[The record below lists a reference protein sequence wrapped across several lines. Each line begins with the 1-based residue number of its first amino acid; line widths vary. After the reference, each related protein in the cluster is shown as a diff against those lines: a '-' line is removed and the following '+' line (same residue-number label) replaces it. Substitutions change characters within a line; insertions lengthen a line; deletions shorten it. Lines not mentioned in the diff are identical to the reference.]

1 MLFDPPCIFL
11 VVCLQYIPMSVLYG
25 VFLFMGV
32 ASVKGIQ
39 VTVYDAILTCDQ
51 KLTQVSSIYR
61 TEPTTKQ

>member
-1 MLFDPPCIFL
+1 
-11 VVCLQYIPMSVLYG
+11 MSVLYG

-39 VTVYDAILTCDQ
+39 VTTVYDAILTCDQ
-51 KLTQVSSIYR
+51 KLTRVSSIYR